1 MSSGTSAMALSQSG
15 RLNVAEL
22 RQEIDRLMER
32 GEATRA
38 SHLLSELWTKDN
50 SVSTASFIVSRYEQ
64 LRPKLNLLPY
74 RMAILRSFTVEPIVP
89 LLRAGSFHAGIDLTV
104 HMSDFNAHVQE
115 ILDPESSL
123 YGFAPDVV
131 VVAVQTRDVAP
142 ELWRDYADL
151 NSEQVQSAATR
162 VVGDFRSWV
171 SNFRAR

>member
-1 MSSGTSAMALSQSG
+1 MNSSD
-15 RLNVAEL
+15 L
-22 RQEIDRLMER
+22 RQEIDRRIAAADAAGAARSL
-32 GEATRA
+32 AD
-38 SHLLSELWTKDN
+38 LWFKDH
-50 SVSTASFIVSRYEQ
+50 SASTAWFACSRYEQ

-104 HMSDFNAHVQE
+104 HMSDFNAYVQE

-162 VVGDFRSWV
+162 VVG
-171 SNFRAR
+171 